1 MTLAIE
7 SIISTLNTKLTT
19 SGFLPMREFS
29 AVDSLV
35 HPDDMLGVIRLEN
48 CSVAGQA
55 LENENLTFCIET
67 DYRLDIHLF
76 GKSGD
81 FVDYETF
88 STACTQLFYDIVRD
102 GSLIICKMEMSGAS
116 QSMPLR
122 RLERIMSV
130 TVRALE
136 RPGV

>member
-1 MTLAIE
+1 MRQSLIELESKVWSKLAHA
-7 SIISTLNTKLTT
+7 
-19 SGFLPMREFS
+19 GFEPMVEFS

-48 CSVAGQA
+48 CSVVGQA
-55 LENENLTFCIET
+55 LENENLTYCIET